1 MYCNIEARSRNHCC
15 RAKTRSV
22 TNSEQAFVNYDIQ
35 HEKLMRLI
43 ILPSV
48 ACPAAPCFAH
58 YLTRDTIF
66 GRKLLNTK
74 CVFRFSVQILSE
86 TFLIL
91 TTFQPDITIN
101 VDRTSCDVHFF
112 VRLKKIIIFKNFPKF
127 SSVKFHENPSSG
139 SPVVPC
145 GRTDG
150 QA

>member
-1 MYCNIEARSRNHCC
+1 VYRNIETRSRNHCC

-22 TNSEQAFVNYDIQ
+22 TYSEWVFVNSVIR

-74 CVFRFSVQILSE
+74 CLF
-86 TFLIL
+86 
-91 TTFQPDITIN
+91 
-101 VDRTSCDVHFF
+101 
-112 VRLKKIIIFKNFPKF
+112 
-127 SSVKFHENPSSG
+127 
-139 SPVVPC
+139 
-145 GRTDG
+145 
-150 QA
+150 